1 MAPRKSS
8 KMVFRFLRDVNYA
21 ACHVQHVALW
31 RRPIGVQGARQCGT
45 AAESVRRS
53 TGRAAIDR
61 RCECPSIVSARAL
74 PSILSA
80 RALGA
85 PPSVT
90 DPLTTAVCA
99 APRRARDRAR
109 RAGGG
114 LDTTAGAA
122 RLPRQGP
129 RERCRALS
137 CRGDCR
143 RAHAQTDCEELWW
156 GPARR
161 LLGVEREASARWRA
175 RGSGRGAH
183 AGRVLCNRAQR
194 GDVGRRM
201 QPLYDAPPS
210 WRRAM

>member
-1 MAPRKSS
+1 MKEHGSS
-8 KMVFRFLRDVNYA
+8 QSFPSKKVFAGTRT
-21 ACHVQHVALW
+21 CHVQHVALS

-74 PSILSA
+74 
-80 RALGA
+80 GA

-114 LDTTAGAA
+114 LDPAAGAA
-122 RLPRQGP
+122 RLPRQWP

-210 WRRAM
+210 WRSAM

>member
-1 MAPRKSS
+1 MKEHGSS
-8 KMVFRFLRDVNYA
+8 QSFPSKKVFAGTRT
-21 ACHVQHVALW
+21 CHVQHVALS

-61 RCECPSIVSARAL
+61 RCECPSI
-74 PSILSA
+74 LSA
-80 RALGA
+80 PALGP

-114 LDTTAGAA
+114 LDPAAGAA
-122 RLPRQGP
+122 RLPRQWP